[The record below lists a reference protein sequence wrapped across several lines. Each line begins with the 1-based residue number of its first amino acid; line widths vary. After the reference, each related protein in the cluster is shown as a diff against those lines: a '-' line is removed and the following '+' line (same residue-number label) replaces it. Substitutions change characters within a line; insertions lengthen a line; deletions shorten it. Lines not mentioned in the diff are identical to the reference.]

1 MLRTPAELIV
11 SELVTN
17 GVTHAGTDVEL
28 DVALRNE
35 FLHIRVRDESTVQP
49 VPRMAYPGA
58 PPAIGGRG
66 LYLVGLY
73 STAWGYVVGATGKVV
88 WATLRA
94 RPVGA

>member
-1 MLRTPAELIV
+1 
-11 SELVTN
+11 
-17 GVTHAGTDVEL
+17 
-28 DVALRNE
+28 
-35 FLHIRVRDESTVQP
+35 
-49 VPRMAYPGA
+49 MASPGA
-58 PPAIGGRG
+58 PPALGGRG